1 MDTSLYAS
9 FDQGDAVLR
18 FPYDDQ
24 LRRLLRAIPGRRWDP
39 AQRAWI
45 VPLDPE
51 RAEVVALLLASLPHP
66 PVVSESLARA
76 LERQRARRS
85 HDECVLDVARPDESW
100 WLTFAT
106 DRAPDIVAALLE
118 HPDAYQHPTIG
129 RGLIPLDEQAARL
142 VDTLPASAGRLRLS
156 EDAAHALTEI
166 TQGPGAD
173 GSVRPGAGGGARSGA
188 MAYDVELRRDRRKE
202 HWLLIAAEHAPLAR
216 VLAGRAGLRALEGP
230 EGTFALA
237 AVERDGHLI
246 AELLDQLEMAGI
258 DPRAQSWLARATT
271 WHGTIDVAGAPEEPL
286 FLLLGDPTRLP
297 PELRERAV
305 SAPGGAT
312 VPLTLDSWRS
322 IESLRSFPSAAA
334 RRCIAALKEGRPAP
348 PAVLE
353 LSAVHEDPTFVLAP
367 GHDASLLDTF
377 GALPGA
383 TPGQV
388 SRRGGAAAGA
398 RGHAYAHAN
407 AHGHGQAGDR
417 GQAGN
422 HRQLPAIR
430 ADPFCVEELDRF
442 LAERD
447 VWIDPEALVELQ
459 QIREQ
464 HAHAAGLVALSS
476 ATDAPLDVPGLGGE
490 LKPFQRAGV
499 TYLLAQRRAFLADE
513 QGLGKTI
520 EALATLEADGAY
532 PAVVVCPASLKLNWM
547 RELERWLPGRTAQA
561 LTGTGLRAARP
572 SSAEAN
578 STTLS
583 DGDLTG
589 TARVGAARPSDPD
602 VPEGEPMGPGAREGD
617 ATGASTTRPPTPIP
631 AADITVVNYDI
642 LAARA
647 PGLAAMAPKALV
659 LDESHYCKN
668 AAAKRTQAVGRL
680 ASSVPSDGLVLALTG
695 TPVMNRPPELISQ
708 LRILGRLAD
717 FGSGAQFGQRFKGP
731 DAHVRLHWH
740 LRSRCFVRRLKADVL
755 PQLPPKTRTVVP
767 VELDNE
773 AEYRLAEHDV
783 IAWLRS
789 RPLDLRELDA
799 KVAAALRAERL
810 VRLNALKLL
819 AARGK
824 LHAVL
829 AWIHDFCSS
838 GERLVVF
845 ARHREIQRAVIDRF
859 PHALHILGED
869 NHAAR
874 DASLHAF
881 QAAGTSDN
889 QLIVCSIEVAGQGLT
904 LTQASN
910 VAFLE
915 LDWTPAKHDQAEDR
929 LHRIGQRDAVN
940 AWYLLAAG
948 TIDETMATLLERK
961 RAIIGAVT
969 DGREEGDEGIVDA
982 LARELAGEP
991 YRHLRAVA

>member
-1 MDTSLYAS
+1 MDSTLHASL
-9 FDQGDAVLR
+9 DHGEAVLR
-18 FPYDDQ
+18 FPYDDD
-24 LRRLLRAIPGRRWDP
+24 LRRLLRSIPGRRWDP
-39 AQRAWI
+39 AGRAWI

-51 RAEVVALLLASLPHP
+51 RAEAVTLLLSSLPTP
-66 PVVSESLARA
+66 PIVSEPLARA
-76 LERQRARRS
+76 LERRRALRS

-106 DRAPDIVAALLE
+106 DRAPEIVAALLR
-118 HPDAYQHPTIG
+118 HPDSQELPTIG
-129 RGLIPLDEQAARL
+129 RAQIPLDEHAGRL
-142 VDTLPASAGRLRLS
+142 VDMLPASAGRLRLS

-166 TQGPGAD
+166 SQ
-173 GSVRPGAGGGARSGA
+173 RPTARPNA
-188 MAYDVELRRDRRKE
+188 MTYDVELRRDRRKE
-202 HWLLIAAEHAPLAR
+202 RWVLIAAEHATLAHA
-216 VLAGRAGLRALEGP
+216 LAARSGLRALEGP
-230 EGTFALA
+230 MGTFALA
-237 AVERDGHLI
+237 AVEGDAHLI
-246 AELLDQLEMAGI
+246 AELLAQLETAGI
-258 DPRAQSWLARATT
+258 DPRVQSWLTRATT
-271 WHGTIDVAGAPEEPL
+271 WHGTIEVAGPPEEPV

-297 PELRERAV
+297 PDIRDRAV
-305 SAPGGAT
+305 SAPGGVT
-312 VPLTLDSWRS
+312 VPLTLDSWSS
-322 IESLRSFPSAAA
+322 IEPRTRGFQSAAA
-334 RRCIAALKEGRPAP
+334 RRCVAALKDGRPPP

-353 LSAVHEDPTFVLAP
+353 LSAIHDDPTFVLAP
-367 GHDASLLDTF
+367 GHDQSQLDAFGTLAGAS
-377 GALPGA
+377 PHR
-383 TPGQV
+383 P
-388 SRRGGAAAGA
+388 GGASRSPYSRN
-398 RGHAYAHAN
+398 RGH
-407 AHGHGQAGDR
+407 G
-417 GQAGN
+417 
-422 HRQLPAIR
+422 QLPAIR

-442 LAERD
+442 LAEREI
-447 VWIDPEALVELQ
+447 WIEPEALDVLQ
-459 QIREQ
+459 RIREQ

-476 ATDAPLDVPGLGGE
+476 ATDAPLELSGLGGE

-520 EALATLEADGAY
+520 EALATLEADNAY

-547 RELERWLPGRTAQA
+547 RELERWLPARTAQA
-561 LTGTGLRAARP
+561 LSGTGARAA
-572 SSAEAN
+572 SACGPDGTGAN
-578 STTLS
+578 AADASIP
-583 DGDLTG
+583 
-589 TARVGAARPSDPD
+589 TARV
-602 VPEGEPMGPGAREGD
+602 
-617 ATGASTTRPPTPIP
+617 PIP
-631 AADITVVNYDI
+631 PADVTVVNYDI

-647 PGLAAMAPKALV
+647 LALAAMAPRALV

-668 AAAKRTQAVGRL
+668 AAAKRTQAVARL
-680 ASSVPSDGLVLALTG
+680 AASVPSDGLVLALTG

-717 FGSGAQFGQRFKGP
+717 FGSGAQFGERFRGP

-755 PQLPPKTRTVVP
+755 PQLPAKTRAVVP

-773 AEYRLAEHDV
+773 PEYRLAETDV

-789 RPLDLRELDA
+789 RPLDLGELDA

-810 VRLNALKLL
+810 VRLNALKML

-824 LHAVL
+824 LHAAL

-845 ARHREIQRAVIDRF
+845 ARHREVQRAVIERF
-859 PHALHILGED
+859 PRALHILGED
-869 NHAAR
+869 SHAAR
-874 DASLHAF
+874 DASLSAF
-881 QAAGTSDN
+881 QATSNADN

-929 LHRIGQRDAVN
+929 LHRIGQQDAVN

-948 TIDETMATLLERK
+948 TIDETMARLLERK
-961 RAIIGAVT
+961 RAVIGAVT
-969 DGREEGDEGIVDA
+969 DGREEDDEGIVDA

>member
-1 MDTSLYAS
+1 MDGLLQASLEH
-9 FDQGDAVLR
+9 GEAVLR
-18 FPYDDQ
+18 FPYDDI

-39 AQRAWI
+39 AERAWI

-51 RAEVVALLLASLPHP
+51 RAQALTLLFESLPTP
-66 PVVSESLARA
+66 PLVTDSLARA
-76 LERQRARRS
+76 LERRRALRS
-85 HDECVLDVARPDESW
+85 HDECVLDLARPTESW

-106 DRAPDIVAALLE
+106 DRAPLIVSALLE
-118 HPDAYQHPTIG
+118 HPDAHELPTIE
-129 RGLIPLDEQAARL
+129 RALIPLDERAAKL
-142 VDTLPASAGRLRLS
+142 VDAMPADAGRLRLS

-166 TQGPGAD
+166 SQRPPA
-173 GSVRPGAGGGARSGA
+173 RPGA
-188 MAYDVELRRDRRKE
+188 MVHDVELRRDRRKQQ
-202 HWLLIAAEHAPLAR
+202 WVLIAAEHAPLAR
-216 VLAGRAGLRALEGP
+216 ALAARCALRATDGP

-237 AVERDGHLI
+237 AVERDAQLI
-246 AELLDQLEMAGI
+246 AELLDQLETAGI

-271 WHGTIDVAGAPEEPL
+271 WHGTIDVAGPPEAPV

-297 PELRERAV
+297 SDLRERAV
-305 SAPGGAT
+305 STPGGAT
-312 VPLTLDSWRS
+312 VPLTLDSWHS
-322 IESLRSFPSAAA
+322 IEALRSFTSAAA
-334 RRCIAALKEGRPAP
+334 RRCIAAVKDGRPAP
-348 PAVLE
+348 AAVLE
-353 LSAVHEDPTFVLAP
+353 LSTVHEDPTFVLAP
-367 GHDASLLDTF
+367 GHDTAPLDAF
-377 GALPGA
+377 GQLPGA
-383 TPGQV
+383 SPHRPL
-388 SRRGGAAAGA
+388 SAARGA
-398 RGHAYAHAN
+398 REPRKRR
-407 AHGHGQAGDR
+407 HGHSGEVDFGGVQASGH
-417 GQAGN
+417 G
-422 HRQLPAIR
+422 HLPAIR
-430 ADPFCVEELDRF
+430 ADPFCVEQLDRF
-442 LAERD
+442 LTEHE
-447 VWIDPEALVELQ
+447 VWIEPEALVVLQ
-459 QIREQ
+459 RIREQ
-464 HAHAAGLVALSS
+464 HAHAAGLVALSC
-476 ATDAPLDVPGLGGE
+476 ATDAPLEVPGLGGE

-520 EALATLEADGAY
+520 EALATLEADDAY

-547 RELERWLPGRTAQA
+547 RELSRWLPHRTAVT
-561 LTGTGLRAARP
+561 LSGMGPTGTTK
-572 SSAEAN
+572 SSISSSIDPGSA
-578 STTLS
+578 
-583 DGDLTG
+583 DGD
-589 TARVGAARPSDPD
+589 AP
-602 VPEGEPMGPGAREGD
+602 GED
-617 ATGASTTRPPTPIP
+617 ASQTTIP
-631 AADITVVNYDI
+631 AADITIVNYDI

-647 PGLAAMAPKALV
+647 PGLAAMAPRALV

-680 ASSVPSDGLVLALTG
+680 AASIPGDGLVLALTG

-717 FGSGAQFGQRFKGP
+717 FGSGAQFGRRFKGA

-773 AEYRLAEHDV
+773 PEYRLAETDV

-789 RPLDLRELDA
+789 RPLDLSELDA

-810 VRLNALKLL
+810 VRLNALKML

-824 LHAVL
+824 LHAAL
-829 AWIHDFCSS
+829 TWIHDFCSS

-845 ARHREIQRAVIDRF
+845 ARHREVQRAVIERF

-869 NHAAR
+869 SHAAR
-874 DASLHAF
+874 DASLSAF
-881 QAAGTSDN
+881 QAADDSEN
-889 QLIVCSIEVAGQGLT
+889 QLIVCSLEVAGQGLT

-929 LHRIGQRDAVN
+929 CHRIGQQDAVN

-948 TIDETMATLLERK
+948 TIDETMVTLLERK

-969 DGREEGDEGIVDA
+969 DGHEESDEGIIDA
-982 LARELAGEP
+982 LARELTGEP

>member
-1 MDTSLYAS
+1 MNTFLHASL
-9 FDQGDAVLR
+9 DQGEAVLR
-18 FPYDDQ
+18 FPYDDT

-39 AQRAWI
+39 GERAWI

-51 RAEVVALLLASLPHP
+51 RAQAVGLLLASLSHP
-66 PVVSESLARA
+66 PILSEPLARA
-76 LERQRARRS
+76 LDRHRARRG
-85 HDECVLDVARPDESW
+85 HDECVLDLARPDESW

-106 DRAPDIVAALLE
+106 DRAPEIVSALLE
-118 HPDAYQHPTIG
+118 HPDAAELPTIG
-129 RGLIPLDEQAARL
+129 RALIPLDEQAARL

-166 TQGPGAD
+166 SQRPAA
-173 GSVRPGAGGGARSGA
+173 RPGA
-188 MAYDVELRRDRRKE
+188 MTHDVELRRDRRKE
-202 HWLLIAAEHAPLAR
+202 HWVLIAAEHAPLAR

-237 AVERDGHLI
+237 AVERDAHLI

-271 WHGTIDVAGAPEEPL
+271 WHGTLDVTGPPEEPV

-297 PELRERAV
+297 PDLRERAV

-322 IESLRSFPSAAA
+322 IESLRSFTSAAA

-353 LSAVHEDPTFVLAP
+353 VSIIHDDPTFVLAP
-367 GHDASLLDTF
+367 GHDMTQLEAF
-377 GALPGA
+377 GALSGASPHRPTSAPRNASAPGCD
-383 TPGQV
+383 
-388 SRRGGAAAGA
+388 
-398 RGHAYAHAN
+398 
-407 AHGHGQAGDR
+407 HGH
-417 GQAGN
+417 
-422 HRQLPAIR
+422 LPAIR

-447 VWIDPEALVELQ
+447 IWIDPDALVVLQ
-459 QIREQ
+459 EIREQ
-464 HAHAAGLVALSS
+464 HSHAAGLVALSS
-476 ATDAPLDVPGLGGE
+476 ATDASLEVAGLGGE

-547 RELERWLPGRTAQA
+547 RELERWLPHRITQA
-561 LTGTGLRAARP
+561 LTGMG
-572 SSAEAN
+572 
-578 STTLS
+578 
-583 DGDLTG
+583 
-589 TARVGAARPSDPD
+589 GA
-602 VPEGEPMGPGAREGD
+602 PG
-617 ATGASTTRPPTPIP
+617 TPIP

-647 PGLAAMAPKALV
+647 PALAAMAPRALV

-708 LRILGRLAD
+708 LRILGRLTD
-717 FGSGAQFGQRFKGP
+717 FGSGAQFGRRFRGA

-755 PQLPPKTRTVVP
+755 PQLPAKTRTVVP

-773 AEYRLAEHDV
+773 PEYRLAEHDV

-789 RPLDLRELDA
+789 RPLDLGELDA

-810 VRLNALKLL
+810 VRLNALKKL

-824 LHAVL
+824 LHAAL

-845 ARHREIQRAVIDRF
+845 ARHREIQRAVLERF
-859 PHALHILGED
+859 PSALHILGED
-869 NHAAR
+869 THAAR

-881 QAAGTSDN
+881 QSADDSGN

-929 LHRIGQRDAVN
+929 CHRIGQQDAVN

-969 DGREEGDEGIVDA
+969 DGREENDEGIVDA
-982 LARELAGEP
+982 LARELTSEP